1 MENTIKPDKKYWTA
15 QILIL
20 ATISFFT
27 VSSAMIIHLII
38 NFTNPD
44 PELTLVLWA
53 IICGAN
59 LGMWVISYPIIH
71 LWNKNL
77 TYVIRDD
84 RVTILSEIITKKEQ
98 NIPYRSITDFVLKR
112 GPVDRYLGIGTIQM
126 QTAPDN
132 LKLLLA
138 MKDVYRGYWTM
149 MKFTVI

>member
-20 ATISFFT
+20 TTISFFT

-53 IICGAN
+53 ICCGAN
-59 LGMWVISYPIIH
+59 AGMWVISYPIIH
-71 LWNKNL
+71 LWTKNL

-84 RVTILSEIITKKEQ
+84 RVTILSGIITK
-98 NIPYRSITDFVLKR
+98 NTITRRIKLRLKFSPSLR
-112 GPVDRYLGIGTIQM
+112 FYS
-126 QTAPDN
+126 N
-132 LKLLLA
+132 NS
-138 MKDVYRGYWTM
+138 
-149 MKFTVI
+149 